1 MRISNSL
8 GARRQIAAAGI
19 IILLL
24 LGCADREH
32 DNPLDPN
39 NPRTG
44 GMLTGLSV
52 ISIDQ
57 KVSLEWDPIDI
68 SGYLGTR
75 ILRSEDGNNSLV
87 KIAFVEGTTTFYDD
101 HEVLFDRT
109 YRYQIRAVTGSYE
122 SPPSEEIK
130 ITPGPSNVWVGFSS
144 TGALSKLTHD
154 ASHEIYSKSNFFQ
167 ITGIT
172 TAGHRKGIWVSD
184 LIQDQVTHLSEDGA
198 VLNRLGIDSP
208 IDIDFDTNFNILW
221 VLKQL
226 EKSLVLADTSGTVLA
241 EAKGFDNPVSI
252 SLDRNSGS
260 CWVADVAAGNIR
272 LLNPQDFS
280 FVTIG
285 GLAQPEDVAAYFQ
298 DGSCWV
304 ADVSR
309 VLRFSTG
316 GLPLVSLSGFN
327 FVFRVAVNQSTG
339 ECWAIDLESGRG
351 QSKVV
356 KIGSSGSI
364 LMEIDGFTVPQ
375 DLDVDE
381 HDGSCLV
388 ADTGNSRVVKISS
401 EGSIIGEWSAP
412 GAPQLIKVSS
422 P

>member
-1 MRISNSL
+1 MRISNAL
-8 GARRQIAAAGI
+8 GVRQQIAATGI
-19 IILLL
+19 IILSLF
-24 LGCADREH
+24 GCADREH
-32 DNPLDPN
+32 ENPLDPN

-44 GMLTGLSV
+44 GKLTGLSV

-75 ILRSEDGNNSLV
+75 ILRSENGNNLSE
-87 KIAFVEGTTTFYDD
+87 IAFVEGTTTFYDD
-101 HEVLFDRT
+101 HEVIFDRT

-122 SPPSEEIK
+122 SPPSDEIM
-130 ITPGPSNVWVGFSS
+130 ITPGPSKVWVGFSA
-144 TGALSKLTHD
+144 ALSKLTHD
-154 ASHEIYSKSNFFQ
+154 ASHELYSKSNFFQ

-172 TAGHRKGIWVSD
+172 TTEHRKGIWVSD
-184 LIQDQVTHLSEDGA
+184 RIQDQIIHLSEDGA

-208 IDIDFDTNFNILW
+208 IDIDFDANSNILW

-226 EKSLVLADTSGTVLA
+226 EKSLVLADTTGTVQA

-280 FVTIG
+280 VVTIG
-285 GLAQPEDVAAYFQ
+285 GLAQPEDLAAYFQ

-309 VLRFSTG
+309 VLRFSPG
-316 GLPLVSLSGFN
+316 GLPLVDLSGFN
-327 FVFRVAVNQSTG
+327 FVFRVAVNQGTG

-351 QSKVV
+351 QSKIV

-388 ADTGNSRVVKISS
+388 ADTGNSRVVKISN

-412 GAPQLIKVSS
+412 GVPQLIKVSS